1 MGYRRVLVRA
11 LDRPGCRSV
20 LSAMINGLAKRYAR
34 DVRVY
39 YRNGMW
45 MHEEGDVTF
54 VDSPK
59 MEYHPAI
66 FPPWNEVGNLNADV
80 ADLWFYVYK
89 PRAGDVIV
97 DAGAG
102 KGEDTIGFSRAVG
115 ASGRVL
121 SIEAHPLTFRCLRMF
136 CELNGLDNVTAL
148 NVALIDDDRQ
158 VAIENLEGW
167 QANRIVE
174 GETKDSIAIAGL
186 RLDEV
191 VEQEKVK
198 RIDFLKMNIE
208 GAEAMA
214 IRGME
219 QTLRITRALC
229 IGCHDFR
236 ADAGEGEFFRTK
248 KLIEGYIE
256 KAGFRTVSRESD
268 ARPAIACQVNAIR
281 E

>member
-1 MGYRRVLVRA
+1 M
-11 LDRPGCRSV
+11 
-20 LSAMINGLAKRYAR
+20 
-34 DVRVY
+34 RVY

-45 MHEEGDVTF
+45 MHEEGDVIF

-66 FPPWNEVGNLNADV
+66 FPPWTGEVASLNADV

-97 DAGAG
+97 DVGAG
-102 KGEDTIGFSRAVG
+102 KGEDTVGFSRAVGG

-148 NVALIDDDRQ
+148 NVALIDDDRL
-158 VAIENLEGW
+158 VAIENLQGW
-167 QANRIVE
+167 QANRIVD
-174 GETKDSIAIAGL
+174 GQTKDSIAIPGL

-191 VEQEKVK
+191 VEREKVK

-229 IGCHDFR
+229 IASHDFR

-248 KLIEGYIE
+248 KLTQSYIE
-256 KAGFRTVSRESD
+256 KAGFRTV
-268 ARPAIACQVNAIR
+268 
-281 E
+281 